1 MQWNIRYNINI
12 YIHCYNKYSPAV
24 IRYHTFEM
32 DLCASLPGEAMNFS
46 VNELGADPRRKL
58 IKNQT
63 NLFVAAKRGDV
74 EKAKAGIP
82 IFLRKMIKNDIDG
95 GRIPDPW
102 ACGVLQ
108 TCWCVATHWCPC
120 PCTLY
125 PPRFDLDRSWL
136 RPMALMSTIK
146 MRTDRPVPRH
156 VKAGLQT
163 LRSEVNWG

>member
-1 MQWNIRYNINI
+1 MYT
-12 YIHCYNKYSPAV
+12 YK
-24 IRYHTFEM
+24 FEM
-32 DLCASLPGEAMNFS
+32 ERIVSGSSSPCMRLASLPGEAMNFS

-108 TCWCVATHWCPC
+108 TC
-120 PCTLY
+120 
-125 PPRFDLDRSWL
+125 
-136 RPMALMSTIK
+136 
-146 MRTDRPVPRH
+146 
-156 VKAGLQT
+156 
-163 LRSEVNWG
+163 